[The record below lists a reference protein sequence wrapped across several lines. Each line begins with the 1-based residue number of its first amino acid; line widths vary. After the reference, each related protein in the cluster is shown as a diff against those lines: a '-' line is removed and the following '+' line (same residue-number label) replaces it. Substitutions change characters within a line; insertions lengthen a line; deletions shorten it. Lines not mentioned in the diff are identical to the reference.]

1 MGDRELSSPLQQGE
15 DGECLVAEGGGQL
28 QLYRTLALKHGD
40 IG

>member
-1 MGDRELSSPLQQGE
+1 MRDCELNSPLQQGE

-28 QLYRTLALKHGD
+28 QLYRTLALKHGE